1 MEVNLIKQMK
11 LNLYGSPMP
20 EDYKKFQPGEN
31 HIEKNLPSE
40 YVKLEA
46 GLLSDSSKNEELK
59 LKKSILIYSQSHI
72 LLQEISDRLKS
83 ALEPEVEVLSTFDR
97 NVAIRLLESG
107 E

>member
-1 MEVNLIKQMK
+1 
-11 LNLYGSPMP
+11 MP
-20 EDYKKFQPGEN
+20 EDFKKFQPEEN
-31 HIEKNLPSE
+31 QKEKSRPSE

-46 GLLSDSSKNEELK
+46 GLLSETSKNEEIE
-59 LKKSILIYSQSHI
+59 LKKSILIYSRSHT
-72 LLQEISDRLKS
+72 LLQEISNSLKS